1 MNLSMKEKKKGK
13 KFRVAFRAALV
24 INHHSY
30 NKNIVNKSKWIK

>member
-24 INHHSY
+24 INHSY